1 MSDPVDITTLLNNG
15 VGNGYYSL
23 HYPVLTKWVSFNKTS
38 SRLIY
43 PGCAICRKRL
53 SPDTGGKYVYSS
65 HKLKKN
71 PVPCHLARVLIQ
83 DTQSDISVWCTAFH
97 DLTTKLIGMRAVE
110 FEALPDD
117 TAKLQALGNF
127 RGALMTI
134 KIRKTVKFPFMSYVL
149 ADAQVLFTQK
159 DMEDSTINDEVQ
171 TVITA
176 ERQLDK
182 TGTDRGK
189 GDNDSGRTN

>member
-1 MSDPVDITTLLNNG
+1 M
-15 VGNGYYSL
+15 Y
-23 HYPVLTKWVSFNKTS
+23 FNKIS
-38 SRLIY
+38 SRLTY
-43 PGCAICRKRL
+43 PGCAKCRKRL
-53 SPDTGGKYVYSS
+53 SPDTDGKYVCSS

-71 PVPCHLARVLIQ
+71 PVPCYLARVLIQ
-83 DTQSDISVWCTAFH
+83 DTQSDTSVLCTAFH
-97 DLTTKLIGMRAVE
+97 DLITKLMGMSAGE

-117 TAKLQALGNF
+117 TAKLQPLGNF

-134 KIRKTVKFPFMSYVL
+134 KIRKTVKFPFTSYVL
-149 ADAQVLFTQK
+149 ADAQVLFTQE
-159 DMEDSTINDEVQ
+159 DMEDSTINDEIQ

-189 GDNDSGRTN
+189 GDSDSGRTN